1 MRPDTELGDFSTG
14 SYIGGAGEYRWCYNL
29 LVSRV
34 WLSLRDITPL
44 PMYSFK
50 LETVIALAWI
60 KGVVYKNR
68 HMVRVRVAF

>member
-1 MRPDTELGDFSTG
+1 M
-14 SYIGGAGEYRWCYNL
+14 
-29 LVSRV
+29 VSRV

-50 LETVIALAWI
+50 LVTVIALAWI